1 MRTFSD
7 KTLILSIISSLY
19 RRQVLKPERTDTI
32 IINTTSEDEEI
43 KIKSLPLIL
52 RIALD
57 TLVGVI
63 KKILNNECNEDEVAD
78 TIATLDA
85 NAGGRYAN
93 EDLVNY
99 DQAARILGVS
109 VTNRVKLKLLLDL
122 NGIKQVVM
130 HNQRVGFKRSQIMAL
145 RTKLFAKRNK

>member
-1 MRTFSD
+1 MKF
-7 KTLILSIISSLY
+7 
-19 RRQVLKPERTDTI
+19 
-32 IINTTSEDEEI
+32 SEDEER

-78 TIATLDA
+78 TIAKLNA
-85 NAGGRYAN
+85 NSDGRYAN

-99 DQAARILGVS
+99 DQAAKILGVS
-109 VTNRVKLKLLLDL
+109 VTNRLRLKSLLDT

-130 HNQRVGFKRSQIMAL
+130 HNQRIGFKRSEVMAL
-145 RTKLFAKRNK
+145 RTKLYSKRTK

>member
-1 MRTFSD
+1 MIF
-7 KTLILSIISSLY
+7 
-19 RRQVLKPERTDTI
+19 
-32 IINTTSEDEEI
+32 SEDEEK

-78 TIATLDA
+78 TMATLNA
-85 NAGGRYAN
+85 NANSRYAN

-99 DQAARILGVS
+99 DQAAKILGVS
-109 VTNRVKLKLLLDL
+109 VTNRLRLKSLLDA
-122 NGIKQVVM
+122 NGVKQVVM
-130 HNQRVGFKRSQIMAL
+130 HNQKIGFKRSDVMAL
-145 RTKLFAKRNK
+145 RTKLFAKRSK